1 MKKTLLLF
9 ILFSLLIFHAGAQPG
24 KKITI
29 LHTNDM
35 HSRLTGYAPEL
46 SYTPLTTNDDN
57 TVGGFARIAAVI
69 RNETRS
75 GEGTVL
81 VLDGGDFLMGT
92 LFQGLEPS
100 TGFQLRL
107 MKKMGYDAVCIGN
120 HEFDFGPQK
129 LAEIINSSARGG
141 PIPALLMSN
150 AVFSAEQSGDDEL
163 EKLFGN
169 NTMNRKLVIT
179 KDGIKFGFFSL
190 MGVVADDNAAYAP
203 PVTFSKQ
210 IPAAKKLVK
219 ELKAEGCDI
228 IICLSHSGVSKSKTG
243 EWTGED
249 VKLASKVKGIDVIIS
264 GHTHTKIDKPIIV
277 NGTIIVQTG
286 EYGQNVGKLSMT
298 FSDGKIKTDGYT
310 LIPIDDR
317 IAGDPDVFAEI
328 KGQKENVTKVILN
341 PLGLDY
347 DKPVAESGF
356 LLECNEQ
363 GDIEGSNLGPL
374 VADAIHA
381 YVNRHVE
388 GGTDLSMVAVGVI
401 RDRIVP
407 GLQTASDIFRIMSMG
422 TGNDNVPGYPLSRL
436 YVTGRELKGILEIMY
451 IAGKS
456 TPANY
461 CYYAGV
467 KVDYDPGKG
476 LLKKIRNISLAEA
489 DGSTKAVDIS
499 KANKT
504 LYSIVANSYMLEYV
518 SIIKKLSKGLVKVI
532 PKDRSGAVI
541 TDMKA
546 SVMDFDRSLEGV
558 QEGKEWIAIVEYLSA
573 MKDIN
578 NNGIPDVDQKY
589 QTAIRSFT
597 PVESK

>member
-1 MKKTLLLF
+1 MKKALMLF
-9 ILFSLLIFHAGAQPG
+9 VFYGLLIFSSVAQQG

-35 HSRLTGYAPEL
+35 HSRLMGYAPEL
-46 SYTPLTTNDDN
+46 SYTPLTTNDDK
-57 TVGGFARIAAVI
+57 TIGGFARIAAVI
-69 RNETRS
+69 KNETSS
-75 GEGTVL
+75 GEGTTL
-81 VLDGGDFLMGT
+81 VLDAGDFLMGT
-92 LFQGLEPS
+92 LFQSLEPS

-107 MKKMGYDAVCIGN
+107 MKEMGYDAVCIGN
-120 HEFDFGPQK
+120 HEFDFGPEK
-129 LAEIINSSARGG
+129 LAEILNSSARGG
-141 PIPALLMSN
+141 SIPPVLMSN
-150 AVFSAEQSGDDEL
+150 AVFSAEESADDEL
-163 EKLFGN
+163 EKLFSN
-169 NTMNRKLVIT
+169 NTLRRKLVIT

-210 IPAAKKLVK
+210 LPAARKLVQ

-228 IICLSHSGVSKSKTG
+228 IICLSHSGVSTGKTG

-249 VKLASKVKGIDVIIS
+249 VELAAKVKGIDVIIS
-264 GHTHTKIDKPIIV
+264 GHTHTRIDKPITV
-277 NGTIIVQTG
+277 NGTTIVQAG

-298 FSDGKIKTDGYT
+298 LTGGKIKADSYS
-310 LIPIDDR
+310 LIPVDDR
-317 IAGDPDVFAEI
+317 IAGDPEVNARIEE
-328 KGQKENVTKVILN
+328 QKENLTKMILN
-341 PLGLDY
+341 PLGMDY
-347 DKPVAESGF
+347 KKPVAESDF

-374 VADAIHA
+374 VADAIHS
-381 YVNRHVE
+381 YVNRHVK

-407 GLQTASDIFRIMSMG
+407 GLQTAPDVFRIMSMG
-422 TGNDNVPGYPLSRL
+422 NGNDNLPGYPLSRL

-461 CYYAGV
+461 CYYAGI
-467 KVDYDPGKG
+467 KVDYDPGMG
-476 LLKKIRNISLAEA
+476 LLKKIRNISIVGS

-499 KANKT
+499 KENKT

-518 SIIKKLSKGLVKVI
+518 SIIKKLSKGLVKVV
-532 PKDRSGAVI
+532 PKDGSGNVI

-546 SVMDFDRSLEGV
+546 SIMDFDQIRDGI
-558 QEGKEWIAIVEYLSA
+558 QEGKEWIAIIEYLSS
-573 MKDIN
+573 MKDTN
-578 NNGIPDVDQKY
+578 GNGIPDIDLKY
-589 QTAIRSFT
+589 QKAIKSFT
-597 PVESK
+597 LVKGK